1 MVLRSRLGVAERG
14 LSIYALADRLGL
26 HPLEVAAVLGHER
39 LIPKALSFEEDDV
52 PALESA
58 AGIERWWTDDDAR
71 DARARFARILDRL
84 LEAKGVVRLDNVLR
98 GLSESDAQTL
108 RAIVDEL
115 VELDV
120 IRRRDTLRGPMLSI
134 GDRTRAEAMRD
145 GGELPE
151 PIAKL
156 LG

>member
-1 MVLRSRLGVAERG
+1 

-26 HPLEVAAVLGHER
+26 HPLEVAAILGNERPLPSVL
-39 LIPKALSFEEDDV
+39 AFTEDDV
-52 PALESA
+52 KTVESA
-58 AGIERWWTDDDAR
+58 AGIERWWTDDAAV

-84 LEAKGVVRLDNVLR
+84 LEANGVVRLDNVLR
-98 GLSESDAQTL
+98 GLPESDAQTL
-108 RAIVDEL
+108 RAAVDEL

-134 GDRTRAEAMRD
+134 GDRIRAQAMRE

-156 LG
+156 LS

>member
-1 MVLRSRLGVAERG
+1 MVDRG

-26 HPLEVAAVLGHER
+26 HPLEVAAIIGHER
-39 LIPKALSFEEDDV
+39 TLPKVLVFEEEDV

-58 AGIERWWTDDDAR
+58 GAVEHWWTNDAAP

-84 LEAKGVVRLDNVLR
+84 LEARGVVRLDNVLR
-98 GLSESDAQTL
+98 GLPDGDAKTL
-108 RAIVDEL
+108 RSAIDEL
-115 VELDV
+115 IDRDV

-134 GDRTRAEAMRD
+134 GDPARAEAMRD

-156 LG
+156 LS